1 MAQFCTKCGAP
12 LAEGL
17 KFCTGCGATQG
28 GPSAP
33 AAQAPAVQ
41 FPPPAAPRPAPV
53 PPVAQGPVAPAVAA
67 PAASSGSPIIKI
79 ILVVVA
85 VIIFVSLLG
94 AGACVYMVYRAK
106 QKVTQFENKVQATF
120 PMPTVPATAPTVP
133 PSQETAAAIDIAGVP
148 IYPGATAKEGT
159 TELNMGGAGL
169 KVRQFTTSDS
179 VDKVVAFYKDKMGS
193 QAMVT
198 QNGQQAL
205 VQVVGS
211 NGVVNVAIGSDSGSG
226 ITKITIQ
233 SISK

>member
-1 MAQFCTKCGAP
+1 M
-12 LAEGL
+12 
-17 KFCTGCGATQG
+17 
-28 GPSAP
+28 
-33 AAQAPAVQ
+33 
-41 FPPPAAPRPAPV
+41 
-53 PPVAQGPVAPAVAA
+53 
-67 PAASSGSPIIKI
+67 KI

-106 QKVTQFENKVQATF
+106 QKVMQFENKVQSTF
-120 PMPTVPATAPTVP
+120 PVPTGTREEPTQPAAP
-133 PSQETAAAIDIAGVP
+133 AIDMAGVP

-159 TELNMGGAGL
+159 AELNMGVAGL

-179 VDKVVAFYKDKMGS
+179 VDKVVAFYKDKLGS

-211 NGVVNVAIGSDSGSG
+211 NGVINVAIGSDSSSG

-233 SISK
+233 SITK